1 MDRPSIGGNGMKD
14 DFVQKFDPN
23 GLNRE
28 DGNNSNSE
36 HGIANDLPVFEKLE
50 KSMGRDEKNHSVSE
64 QRKEKIK
71 NFALHLDE
79 QELNGQSEKI
89 LSDMP
94 ETEERDI
101 YSDSGMHPELKRSEA
116 QEKPKDFMVSDS
128 LSTRYRPI
136 EREAGV
142 DISASHDKT
151 EYFPLQTAPKPSNY
165 QNEEILPNNKWP
177 KKKNAHKKGGGCL
190 KGFFL
195 ATIVAVCAVTLSWY
209 LISCV
214 NDLLGL
220 VKTETAVTVTV
231 PQNATTDD
239 IAEIL
244 KKNGLIDQELFFK
257 IFTNFKYRNEKKY
270 SGYIAGEYELNGKMG
285 YEGMVNTMKYP
296 VLENQTV
303 TLTFAEGKSLMD
315 IAKMLQES
323 GVCSVED
330 FVKAVNEGEYDYK
343 LIGAIPQDERFY
355 KLEGYIFPDTYEFYI
370 GEKPQS
376 VVNRFLKNAQN
387 RIGNDLMKR
396 AEELEMTMDEV
407 IVLASIIQKEASD
420 PNEMGKVSSVF
431 HNRLNKSKTY
441 PNLQSD
447 PTIMYVENDIIPYLS
462 DASQRDKYAE
472 LYNTYKCVGLPVG
485 PICSP
490 GLEAIRAALYPE
502 KTNYYYFVTDKND
515 KYYYARTNAE
525 HEANIATADRVN
537 KKIEEEAAN
546 AVAEG

>member
-1 MDRPSIGGNGMKD
+1 
-14 DFVQKFDPN
+14 
-23 GLNRE
+23 
-28 DGNNSNSE
+28 
-36 HGIANDLPVFEKLE
+36 
-50 KSMGRDEKNHSVSE
+50 
-64 QRKEKIK
+64 
-71 NFALHLDE
+71 
-79 QELNGQSEKI
+79 
-89 LSDMP
+89 
-94 ETEERDI
+94 
-101 YSDSGMHPELKRSEA
+101 
-116 QEKPKDFMVSDS
+116 
-128 LSTRYRPI
+128 
-136 EREAGV
+136 
-142 DISASHDKT
+142 
-151 EYFPLQTAPKPSNY
+151 
-165 QNEEILPNNKWP
+165 
-177 KKKNAHKKGGGCL
+177 
-190 KGFFL
+190 
-195 ATIVAVCAVTLSWY
+195 
-209 LISCV
+209 
-214 NDLLGL
+214 
-220 VKTETAVTVTV
+220 
-231 PQNATTDD
+231 
-239 IAEIL
+239 
-244 KKNGLIDQELFFK
+244 
-257 IFTNFKYRNEKKY
+257 
-270 SGYIAGEYELNGKMG
+270 
-285 YEGMVNTMKYP
+285 
-296 VLENQTV
+296 
-303 TLTFAEGKSLMD
+303 MD

-343 LIGAIPQDERFY
+343 LISAIPQDERFY